1 MLTTTTHKQ
10 VAEVRSRFE
19 GQEGGIEAFVA
30 ACKGLGLAC
39 RRVDKGNKMFF
50 LADFVKEGTGAGQ
63 GAGGAAGVVGGGKK
77 PQPQQKRQQQH
88 KPVKRQQGKGEG
100 GGGGGK
106 GQEAAG
112 GGSAPFQAKPCIYKR
127 R

>member
-1 MLTTTTHKQ
+1 MMPPPTQ

-19 GQEGGIEAFVA
+19 GQEGGIEAFLA

-50 LADFVKEGTGAGQ
+50 LAEFVKEGRGPGGRGEQ
-63 GAGGAAGVVGGGKK
+63 EGVAGGTAAVN
-77 PQPQQKRQQQH
+77 
-88 KPVKRQQGKGEG
+88 

-106 GQEAAG
+106 KKRQRQQQPGKGREGAG
-112 GGSAPFQAKPCIYKR
+112 GEDAAAVAFHAKACLYKR

>member
-1 MLTTTTHKQ
+1 M
-10 VAEVRSRFE
+10 AEVRSRFE
-19 GQEGGIEAFVA
+19 GQDGGIEEFVA

-50 LADFVKEGTGAGQ
+50 LADFVKEG
-63 GAGGAAGVVGGGKK
+63 
-77 PQPQQKRQQQH
+77 
-88 KPVKRQQGKGEG
+88 

-106 GQEAAG
+106 QQQKGHKEKQQQQHGKG
-112 GGSAPFQAKPCIYKR
+112 GGGQGAEAPAVAFQAKPCIYKR